1 MNKITSNI
9 RNYSFG
15 LILLSC
21 MGGMSCTREADID
34 MTDTDGVVFSAN
46 IGQASRRGDNSWTG
60 GELIGMQVGESVK
73 TYRISD
79 AATGAMVIHGH
90 QENISCMHGALT
102 QTKVSL

>member
-1 MNKITSNI
+1 M

-79 AATGAMVIHGH
+79 AATVRWLPTMSLILGH